1 MAAKKKTA
9 KRKADICTVPDHA
22 RLPDA
27 LQALGLL
34 STLAE
39 RVVVDPDN
47 LLGMAQRIV
56 ASVEASRS
64 SWLKTAVDLELRAEL
79 AEDAL
84 RALLESGLKAR
95 PSVPLVI
102 AQAPQI
108 NGLPHPTFGDPG
120 DGPTGR
126 YSREART

>member
-1 MAAKKKTA
+1 MAAKKKQKKPSALKMA
-9 KRKADICTVPDHA
+9 KA
-22 RLPDA
+22 RLAARAVA
-27 LQALGLL
+27 LRDVTRDVGYYKRLYEDVQTRLNE
-34 STLAE
+34 S
-39 RVVVDPDN
+39 
-47 LLGMAQRIV
+47 
-56 ASVEASRS
+56 EASRDA
-64 SWLKTAVDLELRAEL
+64 WVKKAVDLEQRAEL

-108 NGLPHPTFGDPG
+108 NGLPHPTFGEPG